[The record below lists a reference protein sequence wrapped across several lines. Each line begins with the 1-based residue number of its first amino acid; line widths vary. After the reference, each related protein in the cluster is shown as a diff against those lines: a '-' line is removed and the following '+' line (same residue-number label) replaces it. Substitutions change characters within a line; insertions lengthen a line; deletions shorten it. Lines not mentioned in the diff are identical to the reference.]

1 MGSLGFSEMAV
12 VALIALLVFGP
23 DRLPELAR
31 QAGKALAR
39 FRQETSRSVAE
50 LKRAAE
56 IEDLDRE
63 LKGMRDELREAGLGL
78 ARTSPT
84 PRRRGQPGGRGPS
97 SLGDPEAT
105 TNGPAKSALGPPPPL
120 DPDAT

>member
-1 MGSLGFSEMAV
+1 MGSFGFSEMAV

-31 QAGKALAR
+31 QAGRALAR
-39 FRQETSRSVAE
+39 FRQETSKSVAE

-56 IEDLDRE
+56 LEDLDRE
-63 LKGMRDELREAGLGL
+63 LKTLRSELRQAGSGL
-78 ARTSPT
+78 TSGTRT
-84 PRRRGQPGGRGPS
+84 RRRRA
-97 SLGDPEAT
+97 AT
-105 TNGPAKSALGPPPPL
+105 SRAHTNGPAGGVLEPPPPI